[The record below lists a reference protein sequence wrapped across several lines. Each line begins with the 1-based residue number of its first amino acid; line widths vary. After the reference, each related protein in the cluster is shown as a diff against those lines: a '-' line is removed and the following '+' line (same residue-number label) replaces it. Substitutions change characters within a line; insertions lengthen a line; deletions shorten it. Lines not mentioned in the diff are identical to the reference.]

1 MHAAFFMKYVVR
13 VTLVFSLMQITGPG
27 RKNPHRGL

>member
-13 VTLVFSLMQITGPG
+13 VVLVFPLMQITGPG
-27 RKNPHRGL
+27 RKNPHRGF